1 MEPIDYLKI
10 LKNHWKVVVALVV
23 LGVATA
29 WFVSPKSPSRAYDA
43 THLLVLEQSPE
54 DTTSGVGNP
63 VVAVEMVS
71 GDAVATRVAT
81 RITWAGTLDELRA
94 KVQATPDPG
103 GAGAPLISIEAH
115 DDDPD
120 RAMLIANTFAEEL
133 IAYVDEWETTRT
145 QADVADIAQQATRL
159 QQEIAGLNRQLALTV
174 DPAEVN
180 RITQEI
186 ASKQNL
192 LSDTQENQARAAQ
205 AASYATV
212 RPASEAQT
220 ATSFMAGFS
229 RVQLALLA
237 GIVAAVLG
245 LGAAIMLDR
254 SDSRL
259 RTKEATE
266 QHFGLP
272 VLAEV
277 PLLALR
283 ERGRAAV
290 LSFTREPRVAEAY
303 RGLRTAL
310 LLFRSRSDDAP
321 PASTSTRNGTMA
333 GRSVTAGNGS
343 GAGSVARRRLP
354 SDTRPGA
361 VRQLVVVTSPE
372 AGDGKSTTAAN
383 LAMAYAETGQSVLV
397 VCWDLWRPM
406 SPRVYGASEGPG
418 VADYLDGQG
427 ASLVRFVQDT
437 SIPGV
442 RIVPAGRAGHH
453 PTTQIEA
460 ARALLEEARSLANVV
475 IVDTAPLLSASVT
488 RELVALA
495 DAVVVVARAGRTTSQ
510 AAERSSELL
519 DRLGAPTLGVVLV
532 GVPTGP
538 FADYYGPPPRG
549 IRRLDRFGRRGRRGD
564 DGLDGA
570 DDDHV
575 PSRSASGGG
584 GGSGQ
589 ASLRPTAAQYRATI
603 RQSPDPGKE

>member
-10 LKNHWKVVVALVV
+10 LKNHWKVVVALVL
-23 LGVATA
+23 LGVVAAYVT
-29 WFVSPKSPSRAYDA
+29 SPKDPSRAYSA

-71 GDAVATRVAT
+71 GDEVATRVAE
-81 RITWAGTLDELRA
+81 RITWAGTLEELVA
-94 KVQATPDPG
+94 KVEATPDPG
-103 GAGAPLISIEAH
+103 ATGAPLISIEAH
-115 DDDPD
+115 DDNPD
-120 RAMLIANTFAEEL
+120 RAVVIANAFAEEL
-133 IAYVDEWETTRT
+133 IGYVDEWEATRT
-145 QADVADIAQQATRL
+145 QAVVAEMAAEATRL
-159 QQEIAGLNRQLALTV
+159 QQEIAEAQAQVPLTTDLTERDRLN
-174 DPAEVN
+174 
-180 RITQEI
+180 QEI
-186 ASKQNL
+186 VTKQNRL
-192 LSDTQENQARAAQ
+192 GDIQDNQTRASE

-212 RPASEAQT
+212 RPATEPET
-220 ATSFMAGFS
+220 ETSFIAGFS
-229 RVQLALLA
+229 RAQRSILA

-245 LGAAIMLDR
+245 FGAAIMLDR

-259 RTKEATE
+259 RTKEAAE

-283 ERGRAAV
+283 ERGKAAV
-290 LSFTREPRVAEAY
+290 AAFSREPRVAEAY

-310 LLFRSRSDDAP
+310 LLFRSRSDDDHAP
-321 PASTSTRNGTMA
+321 SGRNG
-333 GRSVTAGNGS
+333 NG
-343 GAGSVARRRLP
+343 ALARRRLP
-354 SDTRPGA
+354 SDTRTGA

-406 SPRVYGASEGPG
+406 SPRVYGATEGPG
-418 VADYLDGQG
+418 VADYLDGHG

-442 RIVPAGRAGHH
+442 RIVTAGRAGHH

-460 ARALLEEARSLANVV
+460 ARELLEEARSLANVV

-488 RELVALA
+488 RELVSLA

-510 AAERSSELL
+510 AADRCSELL

-549 IRRLDRFGRRGRRGD
+549 LRRLDRIGRRSRRHGD
-564 DGLDGA
+564 DDVEIDDETIPARHAVGA
-570 DDDHV
+570 TG
-575 PSRSASGGG
+575 PPTGGR
-584 GGSGQ
+584 

-603 RQSPDPGKE
+603 RQAPEPGRE